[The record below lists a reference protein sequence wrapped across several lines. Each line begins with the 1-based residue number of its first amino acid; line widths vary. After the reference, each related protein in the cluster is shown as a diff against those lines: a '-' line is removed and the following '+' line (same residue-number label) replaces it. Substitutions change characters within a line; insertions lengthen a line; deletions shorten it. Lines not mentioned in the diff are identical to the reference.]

1 MALIIRSEQ
10 VYWELVPLE
19 GTPRWR
25 SFIRNACRVGL
36 PLILFVQVY
45 LKAASCSQVH
55 EEAEDVDKREVL
67 KKGKVMKKVNN
78 KRSKKEIMRVSN
90 LLEVML
96 SPVLLMME
104 K

>member
-1 MALIIRSEQ
+1 
-10 VYWELVPLE
+10 
-19 GTPRWR
+19 
-25 SFIRNACRVGL
+25 
-36 PLILFVQVY
+36 
-45 LKAASCSQVH
+45 VH